1 MKLLINLKLTESD
14 KADLSNIPASEIN
27 VQKSKRETAL
37 KDVLTSGK
45 PIINSTEILDLA
57 APEDSYDFFLFL
69 THIKI

>member
-27 VQKSKRETAL
+27 VQKSKRET
-37 KDVLTSGK
+37 V
-45 PIINSTEILDLA
+45 LDLA